1 MFTPEEI
8 DQHIALERASPEAA
22 RVYAKSIGPAAIG
35 LAVQLA
41 QATGLTYEY
50 FLRRWDCPALPKVL
64 RVAGWEWS
72 TDGSKLINPTARLE
86 LRGNGP
92 DAIDRCL
99 QIMFG
104 GLGENKKIK
113 PSLTPAERA
122 RVLAATGEASIEL
135 PEDDNQSSQE
145 PASKPARAGRQ
156 PRPAKASTRPPAASG
171 GQVET
176 SQQLSIFGD
185 E

>member
-72 TDGSKLINPTARLE
+72 IDGSQLMNPRARLI
-86 LRGNGP
+86 LKGNGP

-99 QIMFG
+99 QICFG
-104 GLGENKKIK
+104 ALGVNGKIK
-113 PSLTPAERA
+113 DSLTTAERA
-122 RVLAATGEASIEL
+122 RLLAGAGEAAIEM
-135 PEDDNQSSQE
+135 PEA
-145 PASKPARAGRQ
+145 ASPPIEQQ
-156 PRPAKASTRPPAASG
+156 PGKRPALARKAKRAPA
-171 GQVET
+171 GQPAIET

-185 E
+185 D

>member
-1 MFTPEEI
+1 MFTPEQI
-8 DQHIALERASPEAA
+8 ASHLALERADPAAA
-22 RVYAKSIGPAAIG
+22 REYAKSLGPAAIG

-41 QATGLTYEY
+41 QATGATYEL
-50 FLRRWDCPALPKVL
+50 FLRGWDCPALPKVL

-72 TDGSKLINPTARLE
+72 TDGSRLVNPNARLE
-86 LRGNGP
+86 LKGNGP

-135 PEDDNQSSQE
+135 PDDS
-145 PASKPARAGRQ
+145 PAQQQ
-156 PRPAKASTRPPAASG
+156 PGKRPALARKAKRAPA
-171 GQVET
+171 GQPAIET

-185 E
+185 D